1 MLQGTI
7 ILDVTIQVD
16 MARFPVVIVRW
27 QGTNTD
33 AQMLGYLST
42 MTTIVQRPELKVIVY
57 DATSAQIPPP
67 SQRRLQGEWMV
78 AHQSSMTRWGVG
90 TAFVFSSA
98 VMRGALTAVLWLA
111 PIPNGHFVT
120 STIEEALSW
129 GEARLREAR
138 LARAAQP

>member
-1 MLQGTI
+1 
-7 ILDVTIQVD
+7 VTIQVD
-16 MARFPVVIVRW
+16 MARFPIVIVRW

-33 AQMLGYLST
+33 AQMLAYLST
-42 MTTIVQRPELKVIVY
+42 MTSIVQRPEPKVIVY
-57 DATSAQIPPP
+57 DALTAQIPAP

-78 AHQSSMTRWGVG
+78 THQASMARWGAG

-120 STIEEALSW
+120 STVEEALAW
-129 GEARLREAR
+129 GEARLREAQ
-138 LARAAQP
+138 LARAARL